1 MTSDQRQDAEKV
13 AEDIEMSHTFMILT
27 CSPAMW
33 QTESEHRDFAQAA
46 DTNVYNIQSSALNVI
61 H

>member
-1 MTSDQRQDAEKV
+1 MSSDKRQDEEKI

-33 QTESEHRDFAQAA
+33 QTESEHRDFAWAA
-46 DTNVYNIQSSALNVI
+46 DTWSFVLNVI